1 MELMNWF
8 IKPFNKSM
16 IWLGETGEKVTFFG
30 IKVYLIIFFVITSYT
45 VFILTDAIYEKGFK
59 AGVKSSIE
67 EIEWLKIKK

>member
-45 VFILTDAIYEKGFK
+45 VFILTAAIYEKGFNEGIK
-59 AGVKSSIE
+59 SVTIGVNE
-67 EIEWLKIKK
+67 NG